1 MESRIEHSLE
11 QAAPPDSDQIPP
23 LSPSPDLVLEAL
35 RGDYNGNHSI
45 RINTQWRII
54 FRWQDS
60 GAYKVSRH
68 SAFGIVFYGSP
79 NQPFDC
85 SP

>member
-35 RGDYNGNHSI
+35 RGDFKGFHSI
-45 RINTQWRII
+45 RINAQWRIV
-54 FRWQDS
+54 FKLQDS
-60 GAYKVSRH
+60 
-68 SAFGIVFYGSP
+68 SAFDVAIVDYH
-79 NQPFDC
+79 
-85 SP
+85 